1 MTETGV
7 PTYVPMTVA
16 GAPVDAGARFDVV
29 NPATGRVWAQA
40 PDCDERVLDEAVAAA
55 GRAFPAWRA
64 DPEARAAALTAGAA
78 AVRESADLLA
88 PVLTAEQGKPL
99 REARAEVLRA
109 AARLEH
115 AAGLRAET
123 VVVTDTAEETV
134 EVRRRPIGPVAAIAP
149 WNFPVQL
156 AAAKIAPAL
165 AAGNTVVL
173 KPSPFTPLATLL
185 LGRVLADAL
194 PPGVLNVVSGR
205 DPLGARLAA
214 HPGIRKVNFTG
225 SVATGKHVAASAA
238 ADLKRLTLELGGND
252 AAIVLPDADVEAVAD
267 RLFWSAFAN
276 AGQICMAVKRV
287 YAPAER
293 YDEVVEA
300 LAARA
305 AKTVVADGA
314 DPAAQ
319 LGPIANKPQFERVS
333 ELVADALGHG
343 ARAAA
348 GGTALEGPGYFFA
361 PTVLAGVGDGVRIVD
376 EEQFGPALPV
386 IAYQGVDDAVARAN
400 DTRYGLCGSVWGTDQ
415 ERAEAVAERLECGT
429 VWINRHLVM
438 SFDEPFAGAKWSG
451 LGVSGGPWGI
461 HAHTE
466 PFVLHRPKS

>member
-1 MTETGV
+1 MTIGSAAV
-7 PTYVPMTVA
+7 V
-16 GAPVDAGARFDVV
+16 GDALFDVV

-40 PDCDERVLDEAVAAA
+40 PDCGRDLLDEAVAAA
-55 GRAFPAWRA
+55 EGAWPGWRA
-64 DPEARAAALTAGAA
+64 DPEARGAALTAGAA
-78 AVRESADLLA
+78 AVREAADDLA
-88 PVLTAEQGKPL
+88 PVLTGEQGKPL
-99 REARAEVLRA
+99 REARAEVLHA

-115 AAGLRAET
+115 AAGLRAEP
-123 VVVTDTAEETV
+123 VVITDTPEETV
-134 EVRRRPIGPVAAIAP
+134 EVRRRPLGPVAAIAP

-173 KPSPFTPLATLL
+173 KPSPYTPLSTLL
-185 LGRVLADAL
+185 LGRVLARAL

-205 DPLGARLAA
+205 DPLGAWLAA

-252 AAIVLPDADVEAVAD
+252 AAIVLPDADVETVAD

-276 AGQICMAVKRV
+276 CGQICMAVKRV

-293 YDEVVEA
+293 YEEVVEA
-300 LAARA
+300 LAVRA
-305 AKTVVADGA
+305 ARTVVAAGT

-319 LGPIANKPQFERVS
+319 LGPVANRPQFGRVA
-333 ELVADALGHG
+333 ELVSDALAHG

-348 GGTALEGPGYFFA
+348 GGRALDRAGYFFA
-361 PTVLAGVGDGVRIVD
+361 PTVLAGVSDGVRIVD

-386 IAYQGVDDAVARAN
+386 IAYADVDEAVDRAN
-400 DTRYGLCGSVWGTDQ
+400 HTRYGLCGSVWGTDLD
-415 ERAEAVAERLECGT
+415 RAEAVAERLECGT
-429 VWINRHLVM
+429 VWINRHLQM
-438 SFDEPFAGAKWSG
+438 SFDEPFAGTKWSG
-451 LGVSGGPWGI
+451 LGVSGGPWGV
-461 HAHTE
+461 HSHTE
-466 PFVLHRPKS
+466 PFVLHRPRT